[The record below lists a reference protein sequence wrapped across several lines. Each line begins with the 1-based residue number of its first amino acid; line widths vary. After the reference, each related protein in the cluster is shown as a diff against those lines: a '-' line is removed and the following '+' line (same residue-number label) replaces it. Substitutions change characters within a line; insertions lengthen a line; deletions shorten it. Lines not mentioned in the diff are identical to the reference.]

1 MEAGST
7 WSRIISSRNAKE
19 DADMTFLEILKI
31 VMAVGTIATGLIS
44 LVRPRAVQGF
54 TGLSAP
60 GPRGITEIRSILG
73 GGFVGLGLAPLIL
86 GVPAA
91 YQMLGITYL
100 VIAVA
105 RIVGIILD
113 RSLQASNWISL
124 AVEIVAGIILV
135 L

>member
-1 MEAGST
+1 
-7 WSRIISSRNAKE
+7 
-19 DADMTFLEILKI
+19 MTFLEILQI
-31 VMAVGTIATGLIS
+31 IMAVGTIATGLIS
-44 LVRPRAVQGF
+44 LIRPLAVQGF

-60 GPRGITEIRSILG
+60 GPRGITEIRAILG
-73 GGFVGLGLAPLIL
+73 GAFVGLGLAPLIL

-91 YQMLGITYL
+91 YQMLGIVYL

-105 RIVGIILD
+105 RIAGILLD
-113 RSLQASNWISL
+113 KSFEQSNWISL

>member
-1 MEAGST
+1 
-7 WSRIISSRNAKE
+7 
-19 DADMTFLEILKI
+19 MTFLEILKI

-44 LVRPRAVQGF
+44 LIRPRAVQGF
-54 TGLSAP
+54 TGLTAP
-60 GPRGITEIRSILG
+60 GPRGITEIRAILG

-91 YQMLGITYL
+91 YQTLGIVYL

-105 RIVGIILD
+105 RFAGIVLD
-113 RSLQASNWISL
+113 KSFEPSNWISL

>member
-1 MEAGST
+1 
-7 WSRIISSRNAKE
+7 
-19 DADMTFLEILKI
+19 MTFLEILKI

-44 LVRPRAVQGF
+44 LIRPRAVQGF

-60 GPRGITEIRSILG
+60 GPRGFTEIRAILG
-73 GGFVGLGLAPLIL
+73 GGFIGLGLAPFIL
-86 GVPAA
+86 GAPAA

-105 RIVGIILD
+105 RIAGIVLD
-113 RSLQASNWISL
+113 RSLERSNWISL
-124 AVEIVAGIILV
+124 AVEVVAGIILV

>member
-1 MEAGST
+1 
-7 WSRIISSRNAKE
+7 
-19 DADMTFLEILKI
+19 MTFLEILKI
-31 VMAVGTIATGLIS
+31 VMAIGTIATGLIS
-44 LVRPRAVQGF
+44 LIRPRAVQGF

-60 GPRGITEIRSILG
+60 GPRGVTEIRAILG

-91 YQMLGITYL
+91 YQTLGIVYL
-100 VIAVA
+100 AIAVA
-105 RIVGIILD
+105 RIAGIALD
-113 RSLQASNWISL
+113 RSFERSNWISL

>member
-1 MEAGST
+1 
-7 WSRIISSRNAKE
+7 
-19 DADMTFLEILKI
+19 MTFLEILKI
-31 VMAVGTIATGLIS
+31 VMAIGTIATGLIS
-44 LVRPRAVQGF
+44 LIRPRAVQGF

-60 GPRGITEIRSILG
+60 GPRGVTEIRAILG

-91 YQMLGITYL
+91 YQTLGIVYL

-105 RIVGIILD
+105 RIAGIALD
-113 RSLQASNWISL
+113 KSFERSNWISL
-124 AVEIVAGIILV
+124 IVEIVAGIILV